1 MLHIKKLFFV
11 CFLFSLSI
19 LSQEKFTV
27 SGTVYDQNNNETLIG
42 VSIYF
47 PALNSGTTTNEYG
60 FYSITVPEGSYKI
73 LVSYLG
79 YSTIIETLNL
89 SEKIV
94 VTTELLTDAR
104 NIEHELNT
112 LVQLIRQSD
121 DYDSHHKERF
131 MKAMEYKGNFIKNYK
146 NGKSNRRKVDEL
158 YNRVLKEMPP
168 ERFHI
173 PGEQP

>member
-1 MLHIKKLFFV
+1 MPNNYEHPAWAIYDELVTIKLNVYYVEWEQLVFRRSL
-11 CFLFSLSI
+11 LFSELFLALSASSAVASFWI
-19 LSQEKFTV
+19 WKTTAL
-27 SGTVYDQNNNETLIG
+27 GGLIWQ
-42 VSIYF
+42 SI
-47 PALNSGTTTNEYG
+47 AMLAA
-60 FYSITVPEGSYKI
+60 ITAVTKPI
-73 LVSYLG
+73 
-79 YSTIIETLNL
+79 LNL